1 MPYKKYRRNKLRK
14 YNNKRFQS
22 MSAIMLARKN
32 ARKIKSIQSGIEWK
46 HYDSDASN
54 SGLTIT
60 GVGILFSGVDA
71 GSAQGQRSGNS
82 TIQRSLQMN
91 ILFSRNAS
99 ASGATT
105 IRLALI
111 HWHPSTVPAKAE
123 IFKDPTDTL
132 TYFNLDFTNDFTIL
146 RNQVITL
153 TDQFPSQLIKFNEK
167 FRIEASY
174 SGNTASD
181 IESGKIYLYLFS
193 DEGTNTPGYKYYQRM
208 KYTDQ

>member
-1 MPYKKYRRNKLRK
+1 MPPFRKYRKRKFRNKR
-14 YNNKRFQS
+14 YQS
-22 MSAIMLARKN
+22 RSVMALARKN

-54 SGLTIT
+54 SSLTIT

-71 GSAQGQRSGNS
+71 GSGQGQRSGNS

-99 ASGATT
+99 ATGATT

-111 HWHPSTVPAKAE
+111 HWKPSTIPAKAE
-123 IFKDPTDTL
+123 IFKDSTDTL
-132 TYFNLDFTNDFTIL
+132 SYFNLDFTQDFTIL

-181 IESGKIYLYLFS
+181 IESGKIYLYLYS
-193 DEGTNTPGYKYYQRM
+193 DETTNMPGYKYYQRM